1 MLQRL
6 LRWLR
11 GCFGEDHTE
20 GSRRDGKTIMK
31 SWVVGSV
38 GNRDQLQVGYDA
50 LLKLYVTSTVVKEK
64 VDFVELAKAM
74 MHWTYVF
81 RDISN
86 MEIALLRSVD
96 DEVLVRTLQKT
107 YYSMIFAFLERWP
120 GLLKGKQIA
129 SIRKE
134 FPDLADMDIATSR
147 AFDAFKAKWDTRLN
161 LVRHHA
167 AFHYT
172 DALTMDQVWRS
183 LTVKEF
189 LELVADFRELERPF
203 IAYVGATI
211 FKLQLL
217 LERTVAK
224 HGRL

>member
-1 MLQRL
+1 
-6 LRWLR
+6 
-11 GCFGEDHTE
+11 
-20 GSRRDGKTIMK
+20 MK

-129 SIRKE
+129 SIRKK
-134 FPDLADMDIATSR
+134 FPDLADLDLATSR

-167 AFHYT
+167 TFHYT
-172 DALTMDQVWRS
+172 DALTMDEVWRS
-183 LTVKEF
+183 LTLKEF